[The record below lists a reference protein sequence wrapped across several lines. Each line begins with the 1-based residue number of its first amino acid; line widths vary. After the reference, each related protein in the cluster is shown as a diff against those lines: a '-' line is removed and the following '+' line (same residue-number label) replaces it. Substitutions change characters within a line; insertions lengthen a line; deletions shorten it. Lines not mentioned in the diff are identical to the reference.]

1 MFAPRCARVPRFW
14 AKTGKHTG
22 KRLRAKFG
30 RFCELFAGQD
40 LGAFFGRKVRSIFKQ
55 EKESVPKTALDSV
68 QFGRQRRPFYKDTLR
83 GVYAVRQYGAVFRA
97 MTLCAA
103 PFSRLL

>member
-1 MFAPRCARVPRFW
+1 MSAPALRACAVVS
-14 AKTGKHTG
+14 GKDGRAHG
-22 KRLRAKFG
+22 KRTSGKIRAFLRAVCDAEFRG
-30 RFCELFAGQD
+30 I
-40 LGAFFGRKVRSIFKQ
+40 FGRKVRSIFKQ

-68 QFGRQRRPFYKDTLR
+68 HFGRQRRPFYKDTLR